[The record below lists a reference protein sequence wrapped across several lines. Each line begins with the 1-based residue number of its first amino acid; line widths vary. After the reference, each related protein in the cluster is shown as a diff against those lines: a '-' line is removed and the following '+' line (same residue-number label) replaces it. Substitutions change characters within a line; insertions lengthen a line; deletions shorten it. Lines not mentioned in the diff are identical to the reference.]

1 MTIRVL
7 VNGAFGRMG
16 QMTVNALTQD
26 SRFELVGQAGRTQD
40 LVKAMQDSRA
50 EVVVDFT
57 HPDAVFGNTQHI
69 IDAGAHPVIGTS
81 GLTRDHIK
89 TLTDL
94 AAKKR
99 CGGLIAP
106 NFSLGAVLLMKHAAL
121 IAKYLPH
128 VEIIELHHDKKVDSP
143 SHTALR
149 TAELMKEAC
158 PHLNQPPHLSQEI
171 ALHARGA
178 LYQHVPIHAVRL
190 PGLLANEQVIFGQ
203 PGETLTLTHHSIDRQ
218 CFMPGV
224 LLACEKVMSL
234 DRLIYGLEH
243 LLP

>member
-1 MTIRVL
+1 
-7 VNGAFGRMG
+7 
-16 QMTVNALTQD
+16 
-26 SRFELVGQAGRTQD
+26 
-40 LVKAMQDSRA
+40 
-50 EVVVDFT
+50 
-57 HPDAVFGNTQHI
+57 
-69 IDAGAHPVIGTS
+69 
-81 GLTRDHIK
+81 
-89 TLTDL
+89 
-94 AAKKR
+94 
-99 CGGLIAP
+99 
-106 NFSLGAVLLMKHAAL
+106 
-121 IAKYLPH
+121 
-128 VEIIELHHDKKVDSP
+128 
-143 SHTALR
+143 
-149 TAELMKEAC
+149 MKEAC